1 MLPLAL
7 DAAAG
12 AAEVSRIQTFD
23 LKHHGYEKVARQCL
37 RAMRGESGMFA
48 VCVTPSGHTTVVRPR
63 HDVTNVVGVFTA
75 FSRPEVVEDI
85 LLRKRRQLFGGDA

>member
-1 MLPLAL
+1 M
-7 DAAAG
+7 
-12 AAEVSRIQTFD
+12 SRVQTFD
-23 LKHHGYEKVARQCL
+23 LLRHGFERVARQCL
-37 RAMRGESGMFA
+37 LAMRGESGMFA

-85 LLRKRRQLFGGDA
+85 LMRKQQQITGDVPKRGPGWPMEV

>member
-1 MLPLAL
+1 M
-7 DAAAG
+7 
-12 AAEVSRIQTFD
+12 SRIQTFD

-37 RAMRGESGMFA
+37 RAMRGESGLFA

-75 FSRPEVVEDI
+75 FTGLESIKGVLE
-85 LLRKRRQLFGGDA
+85 RKRQQLFGGDA